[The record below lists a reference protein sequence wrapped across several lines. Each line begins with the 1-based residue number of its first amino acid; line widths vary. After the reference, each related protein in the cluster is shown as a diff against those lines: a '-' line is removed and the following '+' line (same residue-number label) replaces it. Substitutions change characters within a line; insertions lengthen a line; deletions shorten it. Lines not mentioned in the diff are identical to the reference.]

1 MALIAK
7 GKSPRQDSS
16 VLRGT
21 VTNKGGVLLDENV
34 KLICPPGAVDD
45 SLSVSVILEDP
56 SKYYGQ
62 FVLKDLENNVTFGAP
77 IISLGP
83 SGHFFN
89 KPLTLKS
96 MVDINFNWDDVL
108 ILHGSK
114 TSGGKI
120 TWQDISHNSNIDEA
134 NTGLVIEIEHFSIIA
149 ILYRL
154 SRATLLCTKDII
166 SRLNLLAF
174 NYTLSVL
181 LKKSSPSLVHDE
193 LALLFVSQDVY
204 HEQFYREDDTSS
216 ALMQLKKEGF
226 VELHVRCSQ
235 DEKSIYNNETLEVIV
250 RLGEDYKLA
259 DSQQES
265 TRFTV
270 HSYDWW
276 HTGKVLR
283 IPLEW
288 SKDVRSLCG
297 KVSVRGDYGHTSE
310 SLFSEPGMFDSLG
323 LINMIVF
330 WILKMI
336 D

>member
-1 MALIAK
+1 MIAK

-21 VTNKGGVLLDENV
+21 VTNKGGVLLGENV
-34 KLICPPGAVDD
+34 ELICPPGAVDN
-45 SLSVSVILEDP
+45 SLSVSVTLEDP
-56 SKYYGQ
+56 SNYYGQ
-62 FVLKDLENNVTFGAP
+62 FVLKDLENNVKFGAP

-250 RLGEDYKLA
+250 RLGEDYKLV

-265 TRFTV
+265 TSFTV

-330 WILKMI
+330 WIPKMI

>member
-1 MALIAK
+1 MPLIFK
-7 GKSPRQDSS
+7 DNSPREDTSGLCS
-16 VLRGT
+16 T
-21 VTNKGGVLLDENV
+21 VNSEGGILVDESV
-34 KLICPPGAVDD
+34 KLICPPGAVDN
-45 SLSVSVILEDP
+45 SLSVCLTLEDP

-62 FVLKDLENNVTFGAP
+62 FVLKDLENDVVFGAP
-77 IISLGP
+77 IISLEP
-83 SGHFFN
+83 SGHFFM
-89 KPLTLKS
+89 KPLTLTSKLN
-96 MVDINFNWDDVL
+96 VNFNWDDVL
-108 ILHGSK
+108 IFHGSK
-114 TSGGKI
+114 SGSKKI
-120 TWQDISHNSNIDEA
+120 TWRDVTHNSKIDEA
-134 NTGLVIEIEHFSIIA
+134 NAEVVIEIEHFSIIA

-154 SRATLLCTKDII
+154 SRSTLLCTKDII

-193 LALLFVSQDVY
+193 LVLLFVSQDVY

-216 ALMQLKKEGF
+216 ALMHLKKEGF

-250 RLGEDYKLA
+250 SLGEDYKLA

-276 HTGKVLR
+276 HKGKVLR

-297 KVSVRGDYGHTSE
+297 TVSVRGDYGHTSE
-310 SLFSEPGMFDSLG
+310 SHFSELGMFDSLG

-330 WILKMI
+330 WIP
-336 D
+336 